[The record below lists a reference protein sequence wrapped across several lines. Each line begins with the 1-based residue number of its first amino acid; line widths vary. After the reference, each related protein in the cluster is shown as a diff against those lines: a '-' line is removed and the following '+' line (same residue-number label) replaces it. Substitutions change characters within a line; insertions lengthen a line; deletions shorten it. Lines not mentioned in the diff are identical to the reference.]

1 MTDHGTESGIGQ
13 RSLRDGKPAAE
24 TTDRTP
30 AEPNG
35 SGVPP
40 RLRTSST
47 QLVTAQLLSQV
58 SIFVAAA
65 IYARLLGPYDRGLYF
80 LIVSTVV
87 VMNILLNMGFSS
99 YAVVSAGRGDET
111 LATLFGGSITLSAVA
126 GVLSLGGGLL
136 LFPALRMGPL
146 RGLTVGMAALA
157 FGLAGVSILT
167 TYLIQVMVGFR
178 MTKALAVIEV
188 ATEVAC
194 DATGIVLVTAFHL
207 GLPGA
212 LVGLSM
218 NALSTVVAMGAVC
231 WVRGGHPRFGT
242 STLRHGLR
250 FGIQKYIG
258 LSASYLLLRLDVYLV
273 NIFRDPSVVGV
284 YSVAESIA
292 EKLWLATAVLAQV
305 AYPVISGARQKSGAA
320 MTARLSRISIV
331 IGTFAAGVLV
341 LACWP
346 GIQLTFGPAYRSAFL
361 MVILFMPGVVV
372 MGVARAVDPYLAGTL
387 FRPLLSALVAGIA
400 LVAAVPIYVVLI
412 RSWGGDGAAAAT
424 SVVYGIYALTSSL
437 VYRRTGGVDRLLFP
451 YRRDFVDVWG
461 GLVDQVRT
469 VTRRLGLTSSRSLER
484 TLK

>member
-167 TYLIQVMVGFR
+167 TYLIQV
-178 MTKALAVIEV
+178 K
-188 ATEVAC
+188 VAC